1 MKIVCDRE
9 DLLPAF
15 QTAAMVAPA
24 RSPKAILQHVKLVND
39 GERTTLMATDLEIG
53 IRVEVDN
60 VESLVPGTVL
70 LSTAQFGSLLRESS
84 DERIRIESDGTG
96 IFVYGDRSKF
106 KLGSIDPEGFP
117 LIAEFSEAKYH
128 QINSRL
134 MKELIRRTLF
144 ATDAESSRYA
154 LGGVLLEFQP
164 EKIIAVAT
172 DGRRLAKM
180 EGPAACIGGHDG
192 GNTTTIVPTRA
203 MQLIDRALAD
213 SDEPVK
219 VSVRGNDILVQF
231 ARTTIIARLVEGKF
245 PKWRDVFPQRQNAL
259 LIQLTAGPV
268 YSALRQ
274 AAVVASNE
282 SRGIDFVFGGG
293 NLVMHG
299 TTAEVGES
307 RVELPVGYD
316 GSEIKLSLDHRYIGD
331 FLRVLNPESVFT
343 LDLVDRDSA
352 ALCRTDDGYGYVIMP
367 LSRERPMA
375 AAASAAS

>member
-1 MKIVCDRE
+1 
-9 DLLPAF
+9 
-15 QTAAMVAPA
+15 
-24 RSPKAILQHVKLVND
+24 
-39 GERTTLMATDLEIG
+39 
-53 IRVEVDN
+53 
-60 VESLVPGTVL
+60 
-70 LSTAQFGSLLRESS
+70 
-84 DERIRIESDGTG
+84 
-96 IFVYGDRSKF
+96 
-106 KLGSIDPEGFP
+106 
-117 LIAEFSEAKYH
+117 
-128 QINSRL
+128 
-134 MKELIRRTLF
+134 
-144 ATDAESSRYA
+144 
-154 LGGVLLEFQP
+154 
-164 EKIIAVAT
+164 
-172 DGRRLAKM
+172 
-180 EGPAACIGGHDG
+180 
-192 GNTTTIVPTRA
+192 